1 MRHGDVRLFSALVMS
16 HADDRATQSQVS
28 ECNVQCRAS
37 HLAPELEVG
46 ESRWQVDRGLCAMDA
61 HTPLG
66 INWSFSSWMPSQ
78 TDETCC
84 LASNLYT
91 WTASARENFKDEF
104 DVKLISS
111 TPVSSHGTQEN
122 ATRIE
127 TQLTCIPLH
136 TLRQ

>member
-1 MRHGDVRLFSALVMS
+1 MSGMHRAHELKVR
-16 HADDRATQSQVS
+16 
-28 ECNVQCRAS
+28 
-37 HLAPELEVG
+37 
-46 ESRWQVDRGLCAMDA
+46 ESRWEVEQGLCVMDA

-66 INWSFSSWMPSQ
+66 INWSFSSWIPSQ

-84 LASNLYT
+84 LASNLDK
-91 WTASARENFKDEF
+91 WTASDLENFKDEF

-111 TPVSSHGTQEN
+111 TPVSSHGTEEN